1 MNAIDDGIDQFAM
14 RSKLFVPGNRP
25 ALFSKAL
32 HSDADVVCFDLE
44 DAVLPAQKAEA
55 RAHVQAF
62 LQTNAVTERVIMVR
76 VNGIHSTLLAQDLSA
91 VVWPAV
97 AVVSLPKVEDP
108 LEIEELSAALS
119 KLERERGLARPIAI
133 HPTIESPRGLRLA
146 HAIAGADAR
155 VAGLQLGLV
164 DLFEPLG
171 ISQRDKFAAHHVR
184 MQLRL
189 AAAEAEVPC
198 LDSAFPAFGDAE
210 GFAAEAE
217 AARDLGFSGKSCIH
231 PSQIAA
237 ANQVFSPSAEE
248 IATAHRTI
256 RAASEAAAGGLG
268 AFTLDGRMIDRPI
281 IRRAK
286 EILRFAARHSRE
298 GSGV

>member
-1 MNAIDDGIDQFAM
+1 MNAIDVRIGRFAM
-14 RSKLFVPGNRP
+14 RSKLFVPGSRP
-25 ALFSKAL
+25 ELFSKAL

-62 LQTNAVTERVIMVR
+62 LQANIGTERVIMAR
-76 VNGIHSTLLAQDLSA
+76 VNGIHSTLLAEDLSA
-91 VVWPAV
+91 VAWPAV
-97 AVVSLPKVEDP
+97 AMVSLPKVEDP
-108 LEIEELSAALS
+108 SEIEELSAALS
-119 KLERERGLARPIAI
+119 KLERGRGLTRPIAI

-184 MQLRL
+184 LRLCL

-198 LDSAFPAFGDAE
+198 FDCAFPAF
-210 GFAAEAE
+210 
-217 AARDLGFSGKSCIH
+217 R
-231 PSQIAA
+231 
-237 ANQVFSPSAEE
+237 
-248 IATAHRTI
+248 
-256 RAASEAAAGGLG
+256 
-268 AFTLDGRMIDRPI
+268 
-281 IRRAK
+281 IRRVCSGGQGRTRS
-286 EILRFAARHSRE
+286 RFL
-298 GSGV
+298 G

>member
-1 MNAIDDGIDQFAM
+1 
-14 RSKLFVPGNRP
+14 
-25 ALFSKAL
+25 
-32 HSDADVVCFDLE
+32 
-44 DAVLPAQKAEA
+44 
-55 RAHVQAF
+55 
-62 LQTNAVTERVIMVR
+62 MVR
-76 VNGIHSTLLAQDLSA
+76 VNGFHSTVLGEDLFA

-119 KLERERGLARPIAI
+119 KLERERGLTRPIAI

-146 HAIAGADAR
+146 HAIAGAETR

-171 ISQRDKFAAHHVR
+171 ISQRDEFAAHHVR

-198 LDSAFPAFGDAE
+198 FDCAFPAFRDTE

-217 AARDLGFSGKSCIH
+217 AARGLGFSGKSCIH
-231 PSQIAA
+231 PGQIAA
-237 ANQVFSPSAEE
+237 ANQIFSPSAEE
-248 IATAHRTI
+248 ITTAHRTV
-256 RAASEAAAGGLG
+256 RAANEAAAGGLG
-268 AFTLDGRMIDRPI
+268 AFTLDGRMIDRPM
-281 IRRAK
+281 IRRAE
-286 EILRFAARHSRE
+286 EILRFAERHSTER
-298 GSGV
+298 SGA